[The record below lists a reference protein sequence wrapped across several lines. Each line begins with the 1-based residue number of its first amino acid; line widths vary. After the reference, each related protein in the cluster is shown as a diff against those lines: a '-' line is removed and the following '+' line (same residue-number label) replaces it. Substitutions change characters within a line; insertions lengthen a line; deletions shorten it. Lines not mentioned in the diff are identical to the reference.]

1 MDQSLC
7 RLTLVCPPDSADHI
21 AELMLNFEPPLPGFT
36 TWAAEGHGFGFGDAT
51 VSERVRGR
59 VKRSVIV
66 AVLGRDVVADVLDLI
81 ERKGAVP
88 HLSYWTEPVDGFGQ
102 MQRTDPAPEKRD
114 EKPEPQPNPEA
125 KQ

>member
-7 RLTLVCPPDSADHI
+7 KLTLVCPPDSAEHI

-36 TWAAEGHGFGFGDAT
+36 TWSAEGHGFGFRDAT

-66 AVLGRDVVADVLDLI
+66 IVLNRNLAADLLEHI
-81 ERKGAVP
+81 GKKGAVA
-88 HLSYWTEPVDGFGQ
+88 HLAYWTEPVDGFGQ
-102 MQRTDPAPEKRD
+102 MQWTEPVPEQHD
-114 EKPEPQPNPEA
+114 EKPETQATPGA